1 MIWTFSLFE
10 GVEQREEDIRER
22 SGAEERRKELNRWQ

>member
-10 GVEQREEDIRER
+10 GVEQPEEDIREH
-22 SGAEERRKELNRWQ
+22 SGAEEKRKEFNRWQ